1 LLVAAGL
8 MVKTIVKLRTVDFGF
23 QTENIFT
30 ARIGLF
36 EADYP
41 DAASQIQFFEELQQ
55 RLDAKPGVAA
65 TTLTSTFPGVG
76 TGMPRFAVE
85 GESYADDRD
94 YPRARQVV
102 TAPGHFET
110 FDVNVLQ
117 GRDFTHSDDAGAL
130 PVAIVNESFAA
141 RFFPDGSSI
150 GRRIRPGASNSQQP
164 WMTIIAVVPNMYLGG
179 PNNEDPHGFYIP
191 LAQNLARF
199 TSIAMRTEVPAMGL
213 ATMVR
218 DEVSAMDS
226 NLPIYWVRTLEE
238 TMKASTFFF
247 GVFGTLFMIFGFVA
261 LFLASIGLYGVM
273 AFSVNRRTQ
282 EIGLRMALG
291 ANETRVVRLI
301 LRQGLWQLGVGV
313 VVGLGLGAGL
323 SRMMRIVL
331 FQVEPWD
338 PTIFAAI
345 VVTLTLAGLLA
356 CSVPAKRATQV
367 DPMDSMRYE

>member
-1 LLVAAGL
+1 
-8 MVKTIVKLRTVDFGF
+8 
-23 QTENIFT
+23 
-30 ARIGLF
+30 
-36 EADYP
+36 
-41 DAASQIQFFEELQQ
+41 
-55 RLDAKPGVAA
+55 
-65 TTLTSTFPGVG
+65 
-76 TGMPRFAVE
+76 
-85 GESYADDRD
+85 
-94 YPRARQVV
+94 
-102 TAPGHFET
+102 
-110 FDVNVLQ
+110 
-117 GRDFTHSDDAGAL
+117 
-130 PVAIVNESFAA
+130 
-141 RFFPDGSSI
+141 
-150 GRRIRPGASNSQQP
+150 
-164 WMTIIAVVPNMYLGG
+164 MYLGG